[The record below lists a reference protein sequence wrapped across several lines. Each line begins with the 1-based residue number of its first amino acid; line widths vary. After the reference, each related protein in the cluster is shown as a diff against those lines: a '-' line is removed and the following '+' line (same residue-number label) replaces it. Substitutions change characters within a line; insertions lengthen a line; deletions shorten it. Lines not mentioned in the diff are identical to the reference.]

1 MRIAVTSKMAIRSSF
16 TVMAADKYGSFAEL
30 KASEP
35 AGHWRAQAVVRG
47 AGQTVIAPHGGSIEP
62 GTSEIA
68 KTIAGEDLNLY
79 VFEGL
84 KPAGNR
90 DLHITSTRFD
100 EPVGLK
106 LLSTAI
112 RVVAIHGEASGDK
125 AVTFLGG
132 LDAELGAAIE
142 RELLASGFQV
152 SRHGNPELQGAS
164 ADNICNRGQ
173 SRRGVQLELSRG
185 LREQFFE
192 SLTPAGRRHPTAR
205 LEVFAAAVRRG
216 LSA

>member
-1 MRIAVTSKMAIRSSF
+1 MGTPADFRDMST
-16 TVMAADKYGSFAEL
+16 DKYSSFAEL

-35 AGHWRAQAVVRG
+35 AGHWRAQALIRG
-47 AGQTVIAPHGGSIEP
+47 AERAVIAPHGGSIEP

-68 KTIAGEDLNLY
+68 KAIAGENLDLY

-106 LLSTAI
+106 LLAGAS
-112 RVVAIHGEASGDK
+112 RVVAVHGEASGDV
-125 AVTFLGG
+125 AVAYLGG
-132 LDAELGAAIE
+132 RDLELGAAVE
-142 RELLASGFQV
+142 RELLAAGFDV
-152 SRHGNPELQGAS
+152 RRHDNPSLQGLAS
-164 ADNICNRGQ
+164 ENICNRGHTG
-173 SRRGVQLELSRG
+173 RGVQLELSRW

-192 SLTPAGRRHPTAR
+192 SLSPAGRLHPKEP
-205 LEVFAAAVRRG
+205 LELFAAAVRRA
-216 LSA
+216 LTH